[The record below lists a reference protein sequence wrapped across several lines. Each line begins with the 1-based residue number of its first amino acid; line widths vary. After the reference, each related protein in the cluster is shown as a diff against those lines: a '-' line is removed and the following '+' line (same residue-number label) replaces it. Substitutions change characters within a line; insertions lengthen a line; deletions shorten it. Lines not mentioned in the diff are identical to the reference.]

1 MTGNDEVTQD
11 MLARVVYTDL
21 RRFFEVKMGW
31 DQQPFQQLTGN
42 DSNPSIEVYNQVFV
56 TFARGGGQAGQE
68 FTDAMKAYDA
78 GANNGLTNTLNR
90 VLQNIEIDIVKRIVK
105 YYGQAH
111 VEKLLNLK
119 GSPSVVEHTIQG
131 TTKNLVQELFNHK
144 STPDMRFKVNKALLA
159 QQVQKLSGAKVKPKK
174 TGNLGKAKTRRSRKR
189 GIDKLNVKAGS
200 NIQLR
205 NLLNQI
211 VPTQVARNMTAPRL
225 RYRTGRLANSVR
237 VSEITTGPRGGNM
250 QIVTDYA
257 TDPYGV
263 YAPGGKRYTPQR
275 DPERLIKKSVRQVAQ
290 AMLGTRFG
298 IRVNR

>member
-1 MTGNDEVTQD
+1 M
-11 MLARVVYTDL
+11 
-21 RRFFEVKMGW
+21 
-31 DQQPFQQLTGN
+31 
-42 DSNPSIEVYNQVFV
+42 
-56 TFARGGGQAGQE
+56 
-68 FTDAMKAYDA
+68 
-78 GANNGLTNTLNR
+78 
-90 VLQNIEIDIVKRIVK
+90 
-105 YYGQAH
+105 
-111 VEKLLNLK
+111 
-119 GSPSVVEHTIQG
+119 
-131 TTKNLVQELFNHK
+131 
-144 STPDMRFKVNKALLA
+144 
-159 QQVQKLSGAKVKPKK
+159 
-174 TGNLGKAKTRRSRKR
+174 
-189 GIDKLNVKAGS
+189 
-200 NIQLR
+200 
-205 NLLNQI
+205 NQI